1 MYSLVFAGIT
11 VLKFMSFWYRKMLCY
26 SICPT
31 VLAIVS
37 VINFSL
43 TGLQLDPLNVFIIS
57 TNQIC
62 VFNIVLNLII
72 SLIISG

>member
-1 MYSLVFAGIT
+1 
-11 VLKFMSFWYRKMLCY
+11 MLCY

-37 VINFSL
+37 IINFSL
-43 TGLQLDPLNVFIIS
+43 TGLQLDPLNVYAIS

>member
-1 MYSLVFAGIT
+1 MFSLVFAGIT

-31 VLAIVS
+31 VLAIVR

-43 TGLQLDPLNVFIIS
+43 TGLQLDPLNVCIIS
-57 TNQIC
+57 TNKIC
-62 VFNIVLNLII
+62 VFNIVLNLSI

>member
-1 MYSLVFAGIT
+1 MVEFWQLVGIAVSIVLSLVFAGIT

-43 TGLQLDPLNVFIIS
+43 TGLQLDPLNVCIIS

-62 VFNIVLNLII
+62 V
-72 SLIISG
+72 